1 MRKLRTIENTTP
13 GEKRAFKNKQR
24 IGEKYTV
31 EAVESALN
39 TIKEIINIALKDLTD
54 LSHEQQYSLQDKL
67 YDDIWIGPSK
77 DGILLESEILKLI
90 EPVAFKLQ
98 HLYDDY
104 LFTTIDSY
112 TPIVNIH
119 NNEPLDPRLNHR
131 CILRQLEILNTLIER
146 AHDEIKYI

>member
-13 GEKRAFKNKQR
+13 GEKREFKNKQK

-39 TIKEIINIALKDLTD
+39 TIQEIINTSLKDLND
-54 LSHEQQYSLQDKL
+54 LSQEQQYSLQDKL
-67 YDDIWIGPSK
+67 YNTIWIEPSAN
-77 DGILLESEILKLI
+77 GILLEKEILKLL
-90 EPVAFKLQ
+90 EPTASKLQ

-112 TPIVNIH
+112 TPVVNIH
-119 NNEPLDPRLNHR
+119 NHEPLDPRLGHK
-131 CILRQLEILNTLIER
+131 CILQQLDILNTMIEK
-146 AHDEIKYI
+146 AHNEIKHI

>member
-39 TIKEIINIALKDLTD
+39 TIQEIINTSLKDLND
-54 LSHEQQYSLQDKL
+54 LTQEQQYALQDNL
-67 YDDIWIGPSK
+67 YATIWIEPSK
-77 DGILLESEILKLI
+77 DGILVEQEVLKLM
-90 EPVAFKLQ
+90 EPTASKLQ

-112 TPIVNIH
+112 TPIANIH
-119 NNEPLDPRLNHR
+119 FNKPLDPRLNHK
-131 CILRQLEILNTLIER
+131 CILHQLNILNTLIER
-146 AHDEIKYI
+146 AHNEIKHI

>member
-13 GEKRAFKNKQR
+13 GEKRAFKNKQK

-39 TIKEIINIALKDLTD
+39 TVQEIINTSLKDLND
-54 LSHEQQYSLQDKL
+54 FSQEQQYSLQDKL
-67 YDDIWIGPSK
+67 YAAIWIEPSTN
-77 DGILLESEILKLI
+77 GILLESEILKLM
-90 EPVAFKLQ
+90 EPIASRLQ

-119 NNEPLDPRLNHR
+119 NNEPLDPKLNR
-131 CILRQLEILNTLIER
+131 KCILHHLNILNTMIER
-146 AHDEIKYI
+146 ARNEIKHI